1 MVRHGDSRPR
11 TAVILAGGPTVLNGI
26 RIAEYP
32 KPLLPLG
39 GHRLIDYIACQ
50 LRSHGVERLF
60 VTITGSRDMA
70 QSLNADF
77 RTYPLS
83 VDFVSQEQP
92 KGTGGALKALEDRLH
107 AAPFWVVSGTHLMH
121 PNLDRMFEF
130 HRDQGFCATVGSVR
144 AAIRPGEME
153 RVEMWDDHHVK
164 AIHRLHPG
172 EEKRSR
178 MQPAGIFLFEPE
190 VLEKIPREGYYD
202 LKEQL
207 LAKLY
212 DQGLQTGIWEVGGYC
227 QRIISVSDYL
237 TVQRDVLLGRVSFP
251 EMPLDQSR
259 SVLGNI
265 PQIGEGVRISGP
277 VIFGK
282 GCRVG
287 DRATLVGPLVLG
299 DGCEVG
305 PDSLLKDST
314 VFNGGRT
321 GRGVHLD
328 NCLLTEGAEVGDG
341 LSYRCA
347 VCSSSEEGDTTSRVA
362 LFECDPYPAQ
372 GDGFPALR
380 LSRPGQ
386 RYYFLIKR
394 VLDIAVATVGLV
406 LIAPFWL
413 LIVAAIR
420 LDSPGRAVFRQR
432 RCGQGGKE
440 FWMYKFRT
448 MVEDAEQAK
457 EGLRSNN
464 EVDGPMFKIEDDP
477 RVTALG
483 GFLRASNL
491 DETPQL
497 WNVLRGDLSFV
508 GPRPLALEEMHL
520 NPLWRDI
527 RLSVPQG
534 LTGLW
539 QVKAHSKASF
549 AEWIIYD
556 IEYVNNF
563 SFRQDLRIAFSTG
576 VVTLQNLGRKLGRVF
591 PRAFKPGS

>member
-1 MVRHGDSRPR
+1 MVRRGASRPR

-26 RIAEYP
+26 RVAEYP

-39 GHRLIDYIACQ
+39 GHRLIDFFACQ
-50 LRSHGVERLF
+50 LRYHGVEHLF
-60 VTITGSRDMA
+60 VTITGSKDLER
-70 QSLNADF
+70 SLNADF
-77 RTYPLS
+77 RGYPLS
-83 VDFVSQEQP
+83 VTFVSQELP
-92 KGTGGALKALEDRLH
+92 RGTGGALKALEDRLQ
-107 AAPFWVVSGTHLMH
+107 AAPFYVVSGTHLMH
-121 PNLDRMFEF
+121 QNLDRMFDF
-130 HRDQGFCATVGSVR
+130 HRDQGFCATVGAVR

-153 RVEMWDDHHVK
+153 RVEIWGDHLVK
-164 AIHRLHPG
+164 GIHCLHPG

-207 LAKLY
+207 VAKLY
-212 DQGLQTGIWEVGGYC
+212 DQGLKTGIWEIGGYC

-237 TVQRDVLLGRVSFP
+237 TVQRDLLLGRVSFP
-251 EMPLDQSR
+251 DMPLDPSR
-259 SVLGNI
+259 TVLGNM
-265 PQIGEGVRISGP
+265 PQMGEGARISGP
-277 VIFGK
+277 VIFGN

-305 PDSLLKDST
+305 ADSVLKDST
-314 VFNGGRT
+314 VFKGGRI
-321 GRGVHLD
+321 GRGAHLD
-328 NCLLTEGAEVGDG
+328 SCLLTEGAVVGDG
-341 LSYRCA
+341 LSCRCA
-347 VCSSSEEGDTTSRVA
+347 VCSYSEEGDTPSRVA
-362 LFECDPYPAQ
+362 LFESDPSPAQ
-372 GDGFPALR
+372 GECFPALR

-386 RYYFLIKR
+386 RYYSLVKR
-394 VLDIAVATVGLV
+394 FLDIVVATVGLV
-406 LIAPFWL
+406 FLAPFWL

-432 RCGQGGKE
+432 RCSHGGKE

-448 MVEDAEQAK
+448 MVENAERVK

-491 DETPQL
+491 DEMPQL

-508 GPRPLALEEMHL
+508 GPRPLSMDEMHL
-520 NPLWRDI
+520 NPQWRDI

-556 IEYVNNF
+556 SEYVNNF
-563 SFRQDLRIAFSTG
+563 SFRQDLWIAFRTA
-576 VVTLQNLGRKLGRVF
+576 VVTLQSLGRIF
-591 PRAFKPGS
+591 SRAS